1 MKPRNFYRIIVG
13 VVFILSGIPSILLS
27 SGEAIIGT
35 IFLATGFAFI
45 ITGISRHREYGDDP
59 ESDERSKKIGACGV
73 S

>member
-27 SGEAIIGT
+27 SGEAII
-35 IFLATGFAFI
+35 